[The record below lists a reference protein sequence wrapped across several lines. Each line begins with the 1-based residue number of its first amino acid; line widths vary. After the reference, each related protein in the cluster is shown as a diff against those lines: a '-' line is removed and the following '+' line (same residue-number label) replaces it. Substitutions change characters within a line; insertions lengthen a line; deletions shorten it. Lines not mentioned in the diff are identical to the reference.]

1 MKKISIFNILF
12 ILLTFIT
19 LIGCNTVQPPIVEEK
34 DELIITYTELMYY
47 SQEQTIEV
55 KSIYEDDSIF
65 YEVANNKLI
74 TIDEQSNGIYKI
86 KANQLGSTNIIF
98 TSSYAL
104 KEYSI
109 SITIEAKEGF
119 APPIEKIELSI
130 KEQSPYYV
138 GEVYHLEYKTYP
150 EIYNDTLKYILNDD
164 YDINTETGEI
174 IFKHAGTFIVSMFAQ
189 KKAIRT
195 NITVDVNFPKDKE
208 MYEILYIGNSL
219 TYVHDIPSIIKA
231 MIEADG
237 SLINYCQDTPGG
249 SYLKDHRNNFDLLIK
264 KYDFTHVILQGQSY
278 EAIGNFN
285 EFRSEIVRYNEIAKK
300 LNQDTQVIL
309 YQSWAYNKEIYNGLK
324 KYDMTQKLKDAYDSV
339 ANEINA
345 EVTRS
350 GEAFKLF
357 ETTIGLEPSLYQ
369 DMNHQSIFGAYLSA
383 CVHYATI
390 TGKRASNNTY
400 EIPNIDS
407 NMIKTIQSI
416 ADEISFGE

>member
-1 MKKISIFNILF
+1 MRKISMFNILLVLVLA
-12 ILLTFIT
+12 IMLM
-19 LIGCNTVQPPIVEEK
+19 GCNTPQPPIIEEK
-34 DELIITYTELMYY
+34 HELTITYTELMYY

-55 KSIYEDDSIF
+55 KSIYEDDLIF
-65 YEVANNKLI
+65 YEVGNNKLI

-109 SITIEAKEGF
+109 SIIIEAKEGF

-130 KEQSPYYV
+130 KEQGPYYV
-138 GEVYHLEYKTYP
+138 GEIYHLEYKTYP

-339 ANEINA
+339 AKEINA
-345 EVTRS
+345 KVTRS

-369 DMNHQSIFGAYLSA
+369 DMNHQSIFVAYLSA

-400 EIPNIDS
+400 ENPNIDS
-407 NMIKTIQSI
+407 NMIKSIQSI
-416 ADEISFGE
+416 ADEISFGK